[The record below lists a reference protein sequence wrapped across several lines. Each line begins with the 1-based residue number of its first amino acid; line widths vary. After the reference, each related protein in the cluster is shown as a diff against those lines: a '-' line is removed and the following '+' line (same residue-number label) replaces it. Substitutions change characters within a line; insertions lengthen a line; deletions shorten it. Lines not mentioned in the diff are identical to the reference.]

1 MTTEFVTTESSH
13 SEYERYRALS
23 VSAVAALVMGVMSL
37 PTLLG
42 VLADASAT
50 ILIVPLLGTLVGFI
64 ALRRLKRHG
73 DELMGHRLA
82 KIGMICSV
90 TTLLLGSGISQ
101 YRYATEVPE
110 GYQRVSF
117 LELQPVMGRPDIPV
131 SPTALELH
139 GKKIFVKGYVLS
151 DDRSFELKQFVIV
164 PDMMQCCFG
173 GNPKLTDMIQITI
186 TTDERVRFSLT
197 RRKFGGILRVDPQF
211 KDRSGMQGIHY
222 YLETD
227 YVK

>member
-1 MTTEFVTTESSH
+1 MSTKFVTEESSH

-23 VSAVAALVMGVMSL
+23 ISAVAALVLGVMSL
-37 PTLLG
+37 TTLLG

-64 ALRRLKRHG
+64 SLRKLKRQG
-73 DELMGHRLA
+73 DELTGHHLA

-90 TTLLLGSGISQ
+90 SSLLLGGGISR

-110 GYQRVSF
+110 GYQRISF
-117 LELQPVMGRPDIPV
+117 LDLQPVMGRPDIPV
-131 SPTALELH
+131 SPTALELD
-139 GKKIFVKGYVLS
+139 GKQVFVKGYVLS
-151 DDRSFELKQFVIV
+151 DDRNSELKQFVIV

-173 GNPKLTDMIQITI
+173 GSPKLTDMMQITI
-186 TTDERVRFSLT
+186 NTDQRVQFSLR
-197 RRKFGGILRVDPQF
+197 RRKFGGILHVDKRF
-211 KDRSGMQGIHY
+211 KDRSGLQGVHY
-222 YLETD
+222 YLDAD